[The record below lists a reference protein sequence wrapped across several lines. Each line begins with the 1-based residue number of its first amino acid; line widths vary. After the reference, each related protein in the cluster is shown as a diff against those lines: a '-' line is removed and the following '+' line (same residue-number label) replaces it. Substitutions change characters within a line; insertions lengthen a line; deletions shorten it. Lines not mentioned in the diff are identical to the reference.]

1 MERESDK
8 PIGKRISRRN
18 RPAGFSFGS
27 SHISES
33 TATEGGGM
41 VDINAHV
48 ATAAVRPVAVIPPPQ
63 PVNSPEVA
71 PPTMEEF
78 SPSGRMEQV
87 RRRAGAYAKEYRL
100 GLLHRLL
107 MRRVPMDEIAEQLG
121 ISLSQVYRDREELST
136 KLRAEARGLDINEL
150 IGESTAFY
158 DEAAAMAMRAASSA
172 EIPIPIRLAAIR
184 TGLAARN
191 DKHRFYETAGV
202 YNVLQFRRAADGSG
216 VSDVRQLMM
225 HAERILAGGS
235 DDFSTPANTGD
246 TEEIEL

>member
-1 MERESDK
+1 MDKDGDK
-8 PIGKRISRRN
+8 PVGKRISRRS
-18 RPAGFSFGS
+18 RPAGFAFGS
-27 SHISES
+27 SRLAES

-41 VDINAHV
+41 VDINTHV
-48 ATAAVRPVAVIPPPQ
+48 ESAAVRPVAVIPTPP
-63 PVNSPEVA
+63 PSNNPDVA

-78 SPSGRMEQV
+78 SPAGRMEQV

-100 GLLHRLL
+100 GLLHRLI

-158 DEAAAMAMRAASSA
+158 DEAAAMALRAASSA
-172 EIPIPIRLAAIR
+172 EVPLPIRLAAIR

-202 YNVLQFRRAADGSG
+202 YNVLQYRRAADGSG
-216 VSDVRQLMM
+216 VSDVRQLMLQ
-225 HAERILAGGS
+225 AERILSGES
-235 DDFSTPANTGD
+235 SDFSTPANTGD

>member
-1 MERESDK
+1 
-8 PIGKRISRRN
+8 
-18 RPAGFSFGS
+18 
-27 SHISES
+27 
-33 TATEGGGM
+33 M
-41 VDINAHV
+41 VDINTHV
-48 ATAAVRPVAVIPPPQ
+48 ESAAVRPVAVIPTPP
-63 PVNSPEVA
+63 PSNNPDVA

-78 SPSGRMEQV
+78 SPAGRMEQV

-100 GLLHRLL
+100 GLLHRLI

-158 DEAAAMAMRAASSA
+158 DEAAAMALRAASSA
-172 EIPIPIRLAAIR
+172 EVPLPIRLAAIR

-202 YNVLQFRRAADGSG
+202 YNVLQYRRAADGSG
-216 VSDVRQLMM
+216 VSDVRQLMLQ
-225 HAERILAGGS
+225 AERILSGES
-235 DDFSTPANTGD
+235 SDFSTPANTGD